1 MSETT
6 EERRLFERFSARF
19 PAKFKDSRNDF
30 GTEVFL
36 RDVSASGLRL
46 VTRDR
51 TFVNDSLALQVEL
64 PDGPSPLTLNGSVVW
79 SKPHDM
85 MWEVGMNFHKI
96 EFLKLHRLFKFFL
109 QES

>member
-19 PAKFKDSRNDF
+19 PAKFKDSRGDY
-30 GTEVFL
+30 GTDVFL
-36 RDVSASGLRL
+36 RDVSASGARL
-46 VTRDR
+46 MTRER
-51 TFVNDSLALQVEL
+51 TFINDSLALQVEL
-64 PDGPSPLTLNGSVVW
+64 PDGQSPLTLNGSVIW

-85 MWEVGMNFHKI
+85 MWEVGLTFHKI
-96 EFLKLHRLFKFFL
+96 EFLRLHRLFKFSL